1 MPRAMSYMIEVYSP
15 APQDLTREAQFT
27 AAAEAAGG
35 WLDFREEPS
44 IHCTSVCLTYDF
56 ENLTQA
62 ESVAEQLR
70 RTGVHVEGP
79 SDYGP

>member
-15 APQDLTREAQFT
+15 EPQDCTREAQFT

-35 WLDFREEPS
+35 RLDCREEPS
-44 IHCTSVCLTYDF
+44 LHRTSVCLTYDF
-56 ENLTQA
+56 ETLTQA
-62 ESVAEQLR
+62 ESVAVQLR
-70 RTGVHVEGP
+70 RIGVHVEEP